1 MTVGN
6 ERRECLLNKLLRWY
20 NAFNRITRS
29 FDWNFRFCSYLCSV
43 LKMGASMRI
52 TTAYLNSSQVDA
64 MQPRQPATQYE
75 HKKSTFY
82 TILLQ
87 SNAFV
92 YALSLVWFSRFH
104 HIIEFWA
111 VSCSFFFCARFVLF
125 LVDEIQ
131 WSFQGK
137 LNCSSAG
144 GLNHFTTL
152 SNLFI
157 SLDINAAKMTFFR
170 SATWTNIQV
179 QMHVIVLFKCR
190 FYAHFWL

>member
-1 MTVGN
+1 
-6 ERRECLLNKLLRWY
+6 
-20 NAFNRITRS
+20 
-29 FDWNFRFCSYLCSV
+29 
-43 LKMGASMRI
+43 MGASMRI

-75 HKKSTFY
+75 HKKKHILHHSSTIKCICLCVISRLVLALPPY
-82 TILLQ
+82 NRIL
-87 SNAFV
+87 
-92 YALSLVWFSRFH
+92 
-104 HIIEFWA
+104 
-111 VSCSFFFCARFVLF
+111 SCQLFLFFLRSFRFVLF

-170 SATWTNIQV
+170 SAT
-179 QMHVIVLFKCR
+179 
-190 FYAHFWL
+190 

>member
-43 LKMGASMRI
+43 LEMGASMRI

-111 VSCSFFFCARFVLF
+111 VSCSFFSALVSFRFVFGWWNSMVIPRQVKLLF
-125 LVDEIQ
+125 TRRSQPLYYTFK
-131 WSFQGK
+131 SFHFPWHK
-137 LNCSSAG
+137 CCKNDILSKCNVNKYSSTNARY
-144 GLNHFTTL
+144 
-152 SNLFI
+152 SFI
-157 SLDINAAKMTFFR
+157 
-170 SATWTNIQV
+170 
-179 QMHVIVLFKCR
+179 
-190 FYAHFWL
+190 